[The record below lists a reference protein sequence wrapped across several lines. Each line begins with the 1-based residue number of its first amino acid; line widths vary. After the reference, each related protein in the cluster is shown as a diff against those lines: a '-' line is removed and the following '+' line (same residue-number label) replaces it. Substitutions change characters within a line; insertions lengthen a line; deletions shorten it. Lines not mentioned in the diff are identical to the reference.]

1 MKNKWRFQGNE
12 IKYINQVLKTGD
24 LSGTIGSFNN
34 TLETQ
39 FAKKVSQKYGVTYNS
54 GTGTLQAALK
64 AFDVKYGDEVI
75 TTPLT
80 VISNLYVI
88 LAQNAVPVFAD
99 IDLDTY
105 NILPEEIEKKITKK
119 TKAIMPVPLF
129 GLSCD
134 MKKIKA
140 ISKKHKIPIILDAAE
155 SFLSTCENNP
165 ITKYADITS
174 YSFENSK
181 HITTGDGGIVV
192 TNNKKY
198 ADTLRKFGSLGYASL
213 KSNEGRIKTNKDL
226 FQNPDYSRHDDF
238 GYNFRMPEVAAA
250 IGLAQNERIEKF
262 VNLRIKIAKEYD
274 KVIKKS
280 DFFIPQKKI
289 KNYRNT
295 FWTYSARYVNK
306 KVSWREFRRKYI
318 EFGGDGIYAAWKL
331 LYQEKYFTSNNWR
344 KLCPPLY
351 NKLKIDTKCKNAEQV
366 QKELMLFVTN
376 YKTVKEAKYFANV
389 LKKTINFYSRHK
401 I

>member
-1 MKNKWRFQGNE
+1 MKNKWRFGGNE
-12 IKYINQVLKTGD
+12 IKYINNVLRSGN
-24 LSGTIGSFNN
+24 LAGTIGNFNN
-34 TLETQ
+34 ALE
-39 FAKKVSQKYGVTYNS
+39 KKFSKKISQKYAITYNS

-64 AFDVKYGDEVI
+64 AFGVKYGDEVI

-80 VISNLYVI
+80 VISNLYII

-99 IDLDTY
+99 VDLETF

-134 MKKIKA
+134 MKKIK
-140 ISKKHKIPIILDAAE
+140 KIANKYNIPVILDAAE
-155 SFLSTCENNP
+155 SFLSTCDNKH
-165 ITKYADITS
+165 ITKFADITS

-192 TNNKKY
+192 TNNKRY
-198 ADTLRKFGSLGYASL
+198 ANILRKFGSLGYASL
-213 KSNEGRIKTNKDL
+213 KSNEGRIKINKDL

-262 VNLRIKIAKEYD
+262 VNLRIKIANEYD
-274 KVIKKS
+274 KVISKS

-289 KNYRNT
+289 KNYKNT
-295 FWTYSARYVNK
+295 YWTYAARYINPKISWK
-306 KVSWREFRRKYI
+306 KFRKKYI

-331 LYQEKYFTSNNWR
+331 LYQENYFTSNKW
-344 KLCPPLY
+344 KELCPPLY
-351 NKLKIDTKCKNAEQV
+351 RKIKLKTNCKNAELV

-376 YKTVKEAKYFANV
+376 YSSVKEAKFYASI
-389 LKKTINFYSRHK
+389 LDKTIKYFQNK